1 MLQPNFILKS
11 AAVANWLGV
20 LIFSK
25 LLMNH
30 ATFGKVDPLFSL
42 MGLILTLI
50 WGLAFWSVSLN
61 PQAMR
66 PLLLVFVVEKLVY
79 TTNHAIWFLK
89 GGSLAALWQQDL
101 LLSAFYSVYGA
112 NDALYALLFFIAY
125 RKTKP
130 A

>member
-25 LLMNH
+25 LLINH
-30 ATFGKVDPLFSL
+30 AAFGKVDPLFSL
-42 MGLILTLI
+42 AGLVLILV
-50 WGLAFWSVSLN
+50 WGFAFWSVSLT

-66 PLLLVFVVEKLVY
+66 PLLLVFVVEKLAY
-79 TTNHAIWFLK
+79 TTNHAIWFFK
-89 GGSLAALWQQDL
+89 GGSVAALWGQDML
-101 LLSAFYSVYGA
+101 LGIFYAVYGA